1 MVLLGQAV
9 ILLYGFVRPAV
20 ILLYGLLGQAVI
32 LLYGFVRPGC
42 YITLW
47 FC

>member
-1 MVLLGQAV
+1 MVVLGQ
-9 ILLYGFVRPAV
+9 AV

-32 LLYGFVRPGC
+32 LLYGLLGQAVILLYGCVRPGC

-47 FC
+47 LC